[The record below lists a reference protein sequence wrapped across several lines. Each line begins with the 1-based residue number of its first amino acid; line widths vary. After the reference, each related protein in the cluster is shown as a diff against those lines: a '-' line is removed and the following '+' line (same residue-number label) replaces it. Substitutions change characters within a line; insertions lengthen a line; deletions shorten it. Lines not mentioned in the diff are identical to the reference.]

1 MAPAQIQNII
11 REAQE
16 NHAADGKERTYQGH
30 KFMVGEGFTVLLHK
44 AVQERE
50 RDEAEED
57 DKENSTADHSLG
69 FWDLLPVGFVEIL
82 AAETRGDEVAT
93 EGRMRVS
100 VATNPSSEPIKF
112 TNSGIGNSGKAHMVT
127 GQAALSAASLANG
140 P

>member
-1 MAPAQIQNII
+1 
-11 REAQE
+11 
-16 NHAADGKERTYQGH
+16 
-30 KFMVGEGFTVLLHK
+30 MVGEGFTVLLHK

-93 EGRMRVS
+93 EGRDEGECGHKSQQR
-100 VATNPSSEPIKF
+100 ADQIHQQRHRQLREGPH
-112 TNSGIGNSGKAHMVT
+112 GNWPG
-127 GQAALSAASLANG
+127 GPLGRLLS
-140 P
+140 